1 MDKQDWLA
9 KEKVEAMPRRAEF
22 IPKIEAELRKARK
35 PISTQDIAAK
45 IGCSN
50 QQVHKAVTGNLAAN
64 VTRAGKSPTG
74 GYLYAWRELDVK
86 PDLVTRVVGKPRKG
100 TVQEAAAIELG
111 DVYAVVEVRV
121 RKTGATVV
129 LETKSGRQITVAS

>member
-1 MDKQDWLA
+1 
-9 KEKVEAMPRRAEF
+9 MPRRAEF

-74 GYLYAWRELDVK
+74 GYLYAWREGPVK
-86 PDLVTRVVGKPRKG
+86 PEGARVIGKPRKG
-100 TVQEAAAIELG
+100 TVQDAATIELG

-121 RKTGATVV
+121 RKSGATVV